1 MELRNKPPHWN
12 ESLRCWC
19 LNFRGRVK
27 LASVKNFQLIAS
39 TDPTKTIVMQASICS
54 WHFHSLPAEEPTQP
68 CIASALPR
76 DWQSKA
82 TWGGH
87 ACVAHMH
94 ERPSLRHSVT
104 GVLCQ
109 CACQM
114 TGMCQSNHA
123 EGCVHHGV
131 MCVQPG
137 FSRS

>member
-39 TDPTKTIVMQASICS
+39 TDPTKTIVMQASICC
-54 WHFHSLPAEEPTQP
+54 WRFHSLPFEE
-68 CIASALPR
+68 ASSALLGICSASDR
-76 DWQSKA
+76 QSKA
-82 TWGGH
+82 SWGGH
-87 ACVAHMH
+87 ARFAHMH
-94 ERPSLRHSVT
+94 ECPCLRHSLP
-104 GVLCQ
+104 GILCQ
-109 CACQM
+109 CACQI

-123 EGCVHHGV
+123 EGGVHHGV

-137 FSRS
+137 FFRI